1 MKVIQDTPLTNMADD
16 KLGRENIVDLVVD
29 SINAYVQKDH
39 PCLVYGIYGKWGE
52 GKTSLMNFV
61 EEKLTS
67 SGNAANINII
77 KFNPWL
83 ANNEEAL
90 LREFFQKITDSVDR
104 KFRKVLRRYS
114 SAAILASKTIL
125 KTCSPG
131 LGSKLV
137 ELVESIINALKKREV
152 TLTSL
157 KADVNKSIV
166 KSGKYLLVIIDD
178 VDRLDK
184 DELHAVLRLIRQVA
198 DFDNC
203 IYIVAMD
210 IDIVAKSIGEYY
222 GTGNPQ
228 DGRKFVDKIVQVP
241 ITLPYIPKC
250 DMQRIVENELSDVLD
265 DCVDPVAKFEIA
277 LALTPFFSTYRELK
291 RYCNQL
297 QFVLPHLRGE
307 VNISDLCLLE
317 AIKSVNAES
326 YHRIYE
332 HRSQL
337 LRDVS
342 NVYYMKDEEQ
352 KKDVDLKW
360 QDAVKNVVE
369 SLEGNLKEVI
379 LLVLEKLF
387 ATRSLYDTKSI
398 IEKRLNSA
406 VYFAKYFVQTV
417 PSDLIPDK
425 EIDCFANG
433 LLDKSVADVIVRFD
447 SWGSAFTI
455 TELERA
461 ALYLV
466 DNCEDKLERCKV
478 AGLLAKALSVCSL
491 AKNTSALSVGRGSD
505 ISMFV
510 SINLL
515 RRYRYCYLSNEDD
528 ESVLL
533 SYDLYADALS
543 FIFEKAEMNFAMG
556 VFYDLFDKLST
567 SEDTFKAV
575 MPLLIERFKQMPFR
589 NQFVYS
595 RRHLRNLFYSWQK
608 LDEDSWNEYARNLCM
623 NPEASCLEILKKFV
637 ESNTDMSG
645 IEMVIRYFGGIVE
658 TFNEKLSNEPNVM
671 GDEIVQAY
679 LSNSPRL
686 LEENGY

>member
-1 MKVIQDTPLTNMADD
+1 MKAIQDIPLSNIVDD

-67 SGNAANINII
+67 SGNTANINVI

-90 LREFFQKITDSVDR
+90 LREFFQKITDSVDS

-114 SAAILASKTIL
+114 SAAILASQTIL

-228 DGRKFVDKIVQVP
+228 DGRKFIDKIIQVP

-250 DMQRIVENELSDVLD
+250 DMQRMVEGELSDVLD
-265 DCVDPVAKFEIA
+265 DYVDPVTKFEIA
-277 LALTPFFSTYRELK
+277 LAVTQFFSTYRELK

-307 VNISDLCLLE
+307 VNIHDLCLLE

-337 LRDVS
+337 LREVS
-342 NVYYMKDEEQ
+342 NVYYMKSEESR
-352 KKDVDLKW
+352 K
-360 QDAVKNVVE
+360 AVEQMCQEAKESVVE
-369 SLEGNLKEVI
+369 GLGENVKKTI
-379 LLVLEKLF
+379 LSALDVLFEKR
-387 ATRSLYDTKSI
+387 TLYDDKFIT
-398 IEKRLNSA
+398 EKRINTA

-417 PSDLIPDK
+417 PSDLIPDSLLEDFK
-425 EIDCFANG
+425 ERILEMPIPDIV
-433 LLDKSVADVIVRFD
+433 SVVNDW
-447 SWGSAFTI
+447 SLKYS
-455 TELERA
+455 LEEVKRA
-461 ALYLV
+461 ALYAINHS
-466 DNCEDKLERCKV
+466 DTAEYKCKI
-478 AGLLAKALSVCSL
+478 ASQLAKALSV
-491 AKNTSALSVGRGSD
+491 SAYSKDVPPHAVKGGDSVA
-505 ISMFV
+505 MFV
-510 SINLL
+510 SFNVLRFTRTRALL
-515 RRYRYCYLSNEDD
+515 NENKEECGD
-528 ESVLL
+528 
-533 SYDLYADALS
+533 YGLYEDALKY
-543 FIFEKAEMNFAMG
+543 IFENAEMNYAMG
-556 VFYDLFDKLST
+556 VYYDLHNEILESQQV
-567 SEDTFKAV
+567 SEAV
-575 MPLLIERFKQMPFR
+575 MPTLIGRFAELSFKQQFEYSGTLLITLFYGWKKHDLRSWDEFVQSLLVSADTSCVTILEKFMQDKRDGISVFLNYFR
-589 NQFVYS
+589 NHV
-595 RRHLRNLFYSWQK
+595 
-608 LDEDSWNEYARNLCM
+608 
-623 NPEASCLEILKKFV
+623 EA
-637 ESNTDMSG
+637 
-645 IEMVIRYFGGIVE
+645 
-658 TFNEKLSNEPNVM
+658 FNEKLTSEADVANN
-671 GDEIVQAY
+671 DIVKSYFANY
-679 LSNSPRL
+679 K
-686 LEENGY
+686 

>member
-1 MKVIQDTPLTNMADD
+1 MKVIKDIPLSNIVDD

-67 SGNAANINII
+67 SGNTANINVI

-90 LREFFQKITDSVDR
+90 LREFFQKITDSVDS

-114 SAAILASKTIL
+114 SAAILASQTIL

-210 IDIVAKSIGEYY
+210 IDIVSKSIGEYY
-222 GTGNPQ
+222 GTGNSH

-241 ITLPYIPKC
+241 ITLPYIPNC
-250 DMQRIVENELSDVLD
+250 DMRRIVENGLSVVLD
-265 DCVDPVAKFEIA
+265 DYVDPVTKFEIA
-277 LALTPFFSTYRELK
+277 LAVTPFFSTCRELK

-307 VNISDLCLLE
+307 VNVHDLCLLE

-337 LRDVS
+337 LREVS
-342 NVYYMKDEEQ
+342 NVYYMKSEESR
-352 KKDVDLKW
+352 K
-360 QDAVKNVVE
+360 AVEQMCQEAKESVVE
-369 SLEGNLKEVI
+369 GLSGNVKKTI
-379 LLVLEKLF
+379 LSALDVLFEKR
-387 ATRSLYDTKSI
+387 TLYDDKYIT
-398 IEKRLNSA
+398 EKRINTA

-417 PSDLIPDK
+417 PSDLIPDR
-425 EIDCFANG
+425 
-433 LLDKSVADVIVRFD
+433 LLEDFRERILEMPIPDIVSIVND
-447 SWGSAFTI
+447 WSLKYTLN
-455 TELERA
+455 EVKRA
-461 ALYLV
+461 ALYAINHS
-466 DNCEDKLERCKV
+466 DTAEYKCKIS
-478 AGLLAKALSVCSL
+478 AQLAKALSVSTYS
-491 AKNTSALSVGRGSD
+491 KNVPPHAVKGGDSVA
-505 ISMFV
+505 MFV
-510 SINLL
+510 SFNVLRFTRTRALL
-515 RRYRYCYLSNEDD
+515 NENKEECGD
-528 ESVLL
+528 
-533 SYDLYADALS
+533 YGLYEDALKY
-543 FIFEKAEMNFAMG
+543 IFENAEMNYAMG
-556 VFYDLFDKLST
+556 VYYDLHNEILESQQV
-567 SEDTFKAV
+567 SEAV
-575 MPLLIERFKQMPFR
+575 MPTLIGRFAELSFKQQFEYSGTLLITLFYGWKKHDLRSWDEFVQSLLVGTDTSCVTILEKFMQDKRDGISVFLNYFR
-589 NQFVYS
+589 NHV
-595 RRHLRNLFYSWQK
+595 
-608 LDEDSWNEYARNLCM
+608 
-623 NPEASCLEILKKFV
+623 EA
-637 ESNTDMSG
+637 
-645 IEMVIRYFGGIVE
+645 
-658 TFNEKLSNEPNVM
+658 FNEKLTSEADVANN
-671 GDEIVQAY
+671 DIVKSYFANYKQ
-679 LSNSPRL
+679 L
-686 LEENGY
+686 LKES

>member
-1 MKVIQDTPLTNMADD
+1 MKVIQDIPLSNIVDD

-67 SGNAANINII
+67 SGNTENINII

-104 KFRKVLRRYS
+104 KFRKALRRYS

-125 KTCSPG
+125 KTYSPG

-137 ELVESIINALKKREV
+137 ELVESIINTLKKREV
-152 TLTSL
+152 TLASL

-166 KSGKYLLVIIDD
+166 ESGKYLLVIIDD

-184 DELHAVLRLIRQVA
+184 EELHAVLRLIRQVA

-210 IDIVAKSIGEYY
+210 IDIVSKSIGKYY

-265 DCVDPVAKFEIA
+265 DYVDPVTKFEIA
-277 LALTPFFSTYRELK
+277 LAVTPFFSTYRELK
-291 RYCNQL
+291 RYYNQL

-337 LRDVS
+337 LREVS
-342 NVYYMKDEEQ
+342 TVYYLKDEES
-352 KKDVDLKW
+352 KKAVEQMCQEAKEYVVKDLDENIKKVIR
-360 QDAVKNVVE
+360 A
-369 SLEGNLKEVI
+369 SLDSLF
-379 LLVLEKLF
+379 EKR
-387 ATRSLYDTKSI
+387 ALYDEKHI
-398 IEKRLNSA
+398 LEKRLNTD
-406 VYFAKYFVQTV
+406 VYFAKYFAQAV
-417 PSDLIPDK
+417 PSNLIPDRILEEFRNRLSKLSIPEIVAYIDDWASKFSVK
-425 EIDCFANG
+425 E
-433 LLDKSVADVIVRFD
+433 V
-447 SWGSAFTI
+447 
-455 TELERA
+455 ERA
-461 ALYLV
+461 SLYAIGHS
-466 DNCEDKLERCKV
+466 EYGEMRCKT
-478 AGLLAKALSVCSL
+478 AGIIAKALSISSL
-491 AKNTSALSVGRGSD
+491 AKNTPNSLAGRGKH

-510 SINLL
+510 SI
-515 RRYRYCYLSNEDD
+515 
-528 ESVLL
+528 SVLRVNRYYYL
-533 SYDLYADALS
+533 DEFGEKTIAMDYDLYGDALG
-543 FIFEKAEMNFAMG
+543 FIFEHAEMNFAMG
-556 VFYDLFDKLST
+556 VFYDLFEELST

-575 MPLLIERFKQMPFR
+575 MPLLIERFKQMPFT

-608 LDEDSWNEYARNLCM
+608 LDEDSWSEYARSLCM

-637 ESNTDMSG
+637 ESNTDISG
-645 IEMVIRYFGGIVE
+645 IEMFIRYFGGIVE

-671 GDEIVQAY
+671 GDEIVQVY

>member
-1 MKVIQDTPLTNMADD
+1 MKVIQDIPLSNIVDD

-39 PCLVYGIYGKWGE
+39 SCLVYGIYGKWGE

-61 EEKLTS
+61 EEKLLAQRA
-67 SGNAANINII
+67 NENINII

-125 KTCSPG
+125 KTYSPG

-137 ELVESIINALKKREV
+137 ELVESVINALRKREV
-152 TLTSL
+152 TLASL

-166 KSGKYLLVIIDD
+166 ESGKYLLVIIDD

-184 DELHAVLRLIRQVA
+184 EELHAVLRLIRQVA

-210 IDIVAKSIGEYY
+210 IDIVSKSIGKYY

-265 DCVDPVAKFEIA
+265 DYVDPVTKYEIA
-277 LALTPFFSTYRELK
+277 LAVTPFFSTYRELK

-317 AIKSVNAES
+317 AVKSINAES

-337 LRDVS
+337 LREVS
-342 NVYYMKDEEQ
+342 TVYYLKDEES
-352 KKDVDLKW
+352 KKAVEQMCQEAKESIVEGLSANVKKTILSALDVLF
-360 QDAVKNVVE
+360 
-369 SLEGNLKEVI
+369 
-379 LLVLEKLF
+379 EKR
-387 ATRSLYDTKSI
+387 TLYDDKYIT
-398 IEKRLNSA
+398 EKRINTA

-417 PSDLIPDK
+417 PSDVIPDR

-466 DNCEDKLERCKV
+466 DNCEDKLERCKM

-491 AKNTSALSVGRGSD
+491 AKNTSALMVGRGSD

-533 SYDLYADALS
+533 SYDLYADALM

-556 VFYDLFDKLST
+556 VFYDLFEELST

-608 LDEDSWNEYARNLCM
+608 LDEDSWSEYARSLCM
-623 NPEASCLEILKKFV
+623 NSEASCLEILKKFV
-637 ESNTDMSG
+637 ESNTDISG
-645 IEMVIRYFGGIVE
+645 IEMFIRYFGGIVE

-671 GDEIVQAY
+671 GDEIVQVY

>member
-1 MKVIQDTPLTNMADD
+1 MKVIQDIPLSNIVDD

-29 SINAYVQKDH
+29 SINVYVQKDH

-67 SGNAANINII
+67 SGNTANINLI

-114 SAAILASKTIL
+114 SAAILASNTIL

-137 ELVESIINALKKREV
+137 ELVESIINTLKKREV

-250 DMQRIVENELSDVLD
+250 DMQRIVEHDLSDVLD
-265 DCVDPVAKFEIA
+265 DYVDPVTKFEIA
-277 LALTPFFSTYRELK
+277 LAVTPFFSTYRELK

-337 LRDVS
+337 LREVS
-342 NVYYMKDEEQ
+342 NVYYMKDEESRTAVEQ
-352 KKDVDLKW
+352 MCQEAKDS
-360 QDAVKNVVE
+360 VVE
-369 SLEGNLKEVI
+369 GLSGNVKKTI
-379 LLVLEKLF
+379 LSALDVLFEKR
-387 ATRSLYDTKSI
+387 TLYDDKYIT
-398 IEKRLNSA
+398 EKRINTA
-406 VYFAKYFVQTV
+406 AYFAKYFVQTV
-417 PSDLIPDK
+417 PADLIPDR
-425 EIDCFANG
+425 
-433 LLDKSVADVIVRFD
+433 LLEDFKDKILDMPIPDIVSVVNNWSLKYSLDEVK
-447 SWGSAFTI
+447 
-455 TELERA
+455 RA
-461 ALYLV
+461 ALYAINHSDTV
-466 DNCEDKLERCKV
+466 EHKCKI
-478 AGLLAKALSVCSL
+478 ASQLAKALSV
-491 AKNTSALSVGRGSD
+491 SAYSKDVPPHAVKGGDSVA
-505 ISMFV
+505 MFV
-510 SINLL
+510 SFNVLRFTRTRALL
-515 RRYRYCYLSNEDD
+515 NENKEECGD
-528 ESVLL
+528 
-533 SYDLYADALS
+533 YGLYEGALKY
-543 FIFEKAEMNFAMG
+543 IFDNAEMNYAMG
-556 VFYDLFDKLST
+556 VYYDLHEEILDSQDVF
-567 SEDTFKAV
+567 EIV
-575 MPLLIERFKQMPFR
+575 MPVLVGRFKELSFNQQFEYSGTLLIP
-589 NQFVYS
+589 
-595 RRHLRNLFYSWQK
+595 LFYGWKKHDSNLW
-608 LDEDSWNEYARNLCM
+608 DEYIESLLVSTDT
-623 NPEASCLEILKKFV
+623 SCVTILEKFMH
-637 ESNTDMSG
+637 DKRDGDG
-645 IEMVIRYFGGIVE
+645 ISVFLNYFRDHVE
-658 TFNEKLSNEPNVM
+658 TFNEKLASEQNVANNDM
-671 GDEIVQAY
+671 VKAY
-679 LSNSPRL
+679 FANYKQL
-686 LEENGY
+686 LKES